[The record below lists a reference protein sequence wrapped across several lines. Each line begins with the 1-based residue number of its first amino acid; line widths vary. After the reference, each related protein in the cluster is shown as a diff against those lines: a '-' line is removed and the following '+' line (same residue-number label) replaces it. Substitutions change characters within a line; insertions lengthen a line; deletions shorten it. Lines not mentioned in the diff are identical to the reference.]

1 MNTRHY
7 LGMFDDAGAHLMF
20 NLGYS
25 LERDADSGIGWADV
39 EQTIRY
45 KGEAK
50 SGTLIEIRSAPLR
63 LGAKVIHYRHEMTN
77 LTTETTLATL
87 DGVVVCFDLLKRRA
101 RPIPEP
107 VAARCRELGAEPV
120 LAGAQV

>member
-20 NLGYS
+20 QLGYS
-25 LERDADSGIGWADV
+25 LERDASTGIGWADV

-50 SGTLIEIRSAPLR
+50 SGTLIEIRSAPLTYS
-63 LGAKVIHYRHEMTN
+63 AKAIRYRHEMHN
-77 LTTETTLATL
+77 LTTEVTLATL
-87 DGVVVCFDLLKRRA
+87 DGVVVCFDLIARRA
-101 RPIPEP
+101 RPLPEAI
-107 VAARCRELGAEPV
+107 AAHCSELGAEP
-120 LAGAQV
+120 A